1 MGIRRRSRELAVQ
14 ALFYMDMSKN
24 DSQEMVKL
32 FCDNF
37 AHSKNVLPFFL
48 KLVNGVVDYR
58 SEIDYIIERFSS
70 NWKIGR
76 MSCVDRNIMRLAV
89 YELRFCKDIPS
100 KVSINEAI
108 DIGKKFGTEESGA
121 FINGILDSIRIAM
134 EKEEI
139 NIVTQVHSSTV
150 HGSRLESDEELNP
163 EPLNPEP

>member
-1 MGIRRRSRELAVQ
+1 MGIRRRSRELAMQ

-32 FCDNF
+32 FRDNF

-48 KLVNGVVDYR
+48 KLVNGVIDNR
-58 SEIDYIIERFSS
+58 SEIDYIIEQFSS

-121 FINGILDSIRIAM
+121 FINGILDSIHIAM

-139 NIVTQVHSSTV
+139 NIVTTQVHS
-150 HGSRLESDEELNP
+150 SRLESDEELNS
-163 EPLNPEP
+163 